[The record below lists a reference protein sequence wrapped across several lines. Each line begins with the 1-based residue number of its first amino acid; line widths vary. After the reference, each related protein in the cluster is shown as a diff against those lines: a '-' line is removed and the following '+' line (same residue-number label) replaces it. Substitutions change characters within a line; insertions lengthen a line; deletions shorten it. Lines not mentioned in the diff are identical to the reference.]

1 MLFLPLLFIILSP
14 GFLLT
19 IPPVGKKVF
28 MSGQTSLTAVLVH
41 AVIFTAILY
50 GLKTMNK
57 PEGFTPQW
65 DKGDFVNLQ
74 ITAAALY
81 GIVGGI
87 LLKIIL
93 VGEDAANAVYG
104 IYSSFAL
111 LIIAMI
117 LFGVSFSMK

>member
-57 PEGFTPQW
+57 PEGFAPQW

-87 LLKIIL
+87 LLKVL
-93 VGEDAANAVYG
+93 VVADDPEKSIYG
-104 IYSSFAL
+104 MYSSFVL
-111 LIIAMI
+111 LIIAI
-117 LFGVSFSMK
+117 LLFGVSFGMK